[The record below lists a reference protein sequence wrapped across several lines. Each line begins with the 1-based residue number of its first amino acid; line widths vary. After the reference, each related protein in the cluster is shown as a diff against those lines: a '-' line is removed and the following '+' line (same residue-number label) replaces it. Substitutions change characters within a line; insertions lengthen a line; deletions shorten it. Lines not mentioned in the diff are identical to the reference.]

1 MKAKTVGTVRE
12 RERERESNNLVK
24 LEFICY
30 AKKLEK
36 KESKN
41 IEKIKRIECY
51 RTSKQKKLKMLYDT
65 LSFL

>member
-1 MKAKTVGTVRE
+1 MKLKTIGTV

-24 LEFICY
+24 LEFVCY
-30 AKKLEK
+30 AQKIDKKD
-36 KESKN
+36 

-51 RTSKQKKLKMLYDT
+51 KTSKQKKLKMLYDT

>member
-1 MKAKTVGTVRE
+1 MKLKTIGTV

-24 LEFICY
+24 LEFIYC

-51 RTSKQKKLKMLYDT
+51 KTSKQKKLKMLYDT